1 MMGPRENKIIVSKKC
16 ATNMARWILPEQE
29 WQRLAAQRFDRFLK
43 QEGLRESAFEVEQHE
58 RGNDWKDIRERL
70 FGLLCGGLAAACV
83 IVSLSVLL
91 GANRPNQEFTKIPE
105 SSALK
110 QTTFTIREIP
120 KVGSKPCL
128 LAIRP

>member
-29 WQRLAAQRFDRFLK
+29 WHRLAAQRFDRFLK
-43 QEGLRESAFEVEQHE
+43 REGLRESAFEVEQHE

-70 FGLLCGGLAAACV
+70 FGLLFGGLAAACV
-83 IVSLSVLL
+83 IVSLSFLL
-91 GANRPNQEFTKIPE
+91 GGNRLDQESTKIPE
-105 SSALK
+105 RSGLK
-110 QTTFTIREIP
+110 QATFTIREIP
-120 KVGSKPCL
+120 KVDSRPCL